1 MSKNFHEIIERAAM
15 EQHNA
20 ILEEEAVKQR
30 ETEKRKEKS
39 IEKATKYI
47 VEKLHEETE
56 IH

>member
-1 MSKNFHEIIERAAM
+1 MSEKFHEIIERAAM

-20 ILEEEAVKQR
+20 ILEEEAAKQR

-39 IEKATKYI
+39 IEKAKYI
-47 VEKLHEETE
+47 VEKLHEELE